1 MASAP
6 RLPLNPGRGCPR
18 PGRRPEMSFRP
29 ARGPIVD
36 GSTGSRGTTMNTSG
50 YAPVNGLSMYYE
62 IHGTGRPLVLMHGGL
77 TTIDLAFGRLLPG
90 LAASR
95 QAIGVELQG
104 HGHTADTGR
113 PLSLDSLADDIAGL
127 LDLLDIKRA
136 DLFGFSLGGLVAT
149 QLAVTRPERV
159 DRLGLAASPFPPGR
173 LPRRCARSGP
183 VRHLD
188 TDAYRAGLRRHAR
201 GVCPGRAGPG
211 PLPGLRREGI
221 EDGGQLHRLVSGGA
235 GLDQGG
241 NADHGGRQ
249 RLRAGG
255 ARRSDAPADPGQP
268 AGGAPGYHAHAADPA
283 GRAGDA
289 YHREVPGPGP
299 LTNRGPAW

>member
-1 MASAP
+1 
-6 RLPLNPGRGCPR
+6 
-18 PGRRPEMSFRP
+18 
-29 ARGPIVD
+29 
-36 GSTGSRGTTMNTSG
+36 MNTSG

-77 TTIDLAFGRLLPG
+77 TTIDLSFGRLLPG

-159 DRLGLAASPFPPGR
+159 DRLVLAASHFHPDGYHDDVRDPAHFQAFAEKASKTVGSFTGWSAEELGSIRAATLIMVGDNDFVRVEHAAAMRQLIPDSQLAV
-173 LPRRCARSGP
+173 LP
-183 VRHLD
+183 D
-188 TDAYRAGLRRHAR
+188 TTHMQLIQRAEL
-201 GVCPGRAGPG
+201 VMPI
-211 PLPGLRREGI
+211 I
-221 EDGGQLHRLVSGGA
+221 ERF
-235 GLDQGG
+235 LDQG
-241 NADHGGRQ
+241 R
-249 RLRAGG
+249 
-255 ARRSDAPADPGQP
+255 
-268 AGGAPGYHAHAADPA
+268 
-283 GRAGDA
+283 
-289 YHREVPGPGP
+289 
-299 LTNRGPAW
+299 